1 MPGDDQTL
9 LSRIASRLTH
19 SAGAGDA
26 AAPSSILTT
35 TANLYGARRAGA
47 DEDTSSAFDPEAAAL
62 FEAVVEAAY
71 LVAKADGVFDPTEQA
86 AFQQVVLTACGE
98 AVPESQMAA
107 ILVDLAGQLE
117 EDGMDKRLRMVAR
130 TIATPEHA
138 REVLRVAALIA
149 HISEGVSEVER
160 EVMVKLA
167 HEFQLGSEVV
177 DEAISDVEAALR
189 EQA

>member
-9 LSRIASRLTH
+9 LSRIASRLAES
-19 SAGAGDA
+19 SAGADA
-26 AAPSSILTT
+26 DVPSSILTS
-35 TANLYGARRAGA
+35 TANLYGSRRASVA
-47 DEDTSSAFDPEAAAL
+47 EEAAEAFDPEAAAL

-71 LVAKADGVFDPTEQA
+71 LVAKADGVFDPTEQL
-86 AFQQVVLTACGE
+86 AFQQVVVTACE
-98 AVPESQMAA
+98 RAVPESQMAA
-107 ILVDLAGQLE
+107 ILSDLARQLE

-130 TIATPEHA
+130 TIATAEHA

-149 HISEGVSEVER
+149 HISEGVSDVER

-167 HEFQLGSEVV
+167 HEFQLGPEVV
-177 DEAISDVEAALR
+177 DEAIVQVEAALR